1 MTNDANEQPGIRVEY
16 AFLCD
21 AATQHG
27 GKVNAL
33 GIGIDQLGVTALP
46 AMHPRLTLVAR
57 LVFEAAA
64 FEDQGRASFAFR
76 VCVVDA
82 DGHDVLPLVDGSLHI
97 EAAGGQRLTGTT
109 LLVDLVN
116 LQFTTIGPHE
126 VQLSSDAH
134 TLATLPIDVVR
145 VATS

>member
-1 MTNDANEQPGIRVEY
+1 MTSEAPSMRVEY

-33 GIGIDQLGVTALP
+33 GIGIDHLGVTTLP
-46 AMHPRLTLVAR
+46 AVHPRLTLVAR
-57 LVFEAAA
+57 LVFEDA
-64 FEDQGRASFAFR
+64 GGTSLPFR
-76 VCVVDA
+76 VRMVDA
-82 DGHDVLPLVDGSLHI
+82 DGHDVLPPVDGQFQV
-97 EAAGGQRLTGTT
+97 EAAPGRRLDGAS

-116 LQFTTIGPHE
+116 LQFTTTGPHE
-126 VQLSSDAH
+126 VQLSSDG
-134 TLATLPIDVVR
+134 TLLATIPIEVWR